1 MIAPNQ
7 TLEAAAERVGFDM
20 TGLMNI
26 IRHSL
31 SPCQWQSLSSI
42 VDRPQRTHTM
52 QSKATTISEYLKEL
66 PPDRC
71 AALSE
76 LRALIHR
83 VAPKTVEAMQYG
95 LPAFGDLCALAS
107 QKNYMA
113 LYVCESDLVKAHLAQ
128 LGKVSC
134 GKGCIRFKRLTDLNL
149 STVESL
155 LREIAKLRKAGIGP
169 SCRT

>member
-1 MIAPNQ
+1 
-7 TLEAAAERVGFDM
+7 M
-20 TGLMNI
+20 T
-26 IRHSL
+26 
-31 SPCQWQSLSSI
+31 
-42 VDRPQRTHTM
+42 
-52 QSKATTISEYLKEL
+52 SKATTIGDYLAEL
-66 PPDRC
+66 PRDRRE
-71 AALSE
+71 ALSA

-113 LYVCESDLVKAHLAQ
+113 LYVCESDVVKAHLAG

-149 STVESL
+149 DVLERI
-155 LREIAKLRKAGIGP
+155 LREILKLREQGIGP
-169 SCRT
+169 SCSR